1 MKKYIC
7 LFILLVSVL
16 GLLISCN
23 GKQHS
28 LDGGQAQ
35 ADAGSGADG
44 GVGVGAADGGAADGG
59 AAATVE
65 TGAKTTDSGATTAV
79 ADPTGGE
86 DDAQQ
91 EEPKVTFSEIQPL
104 FQKHCAYCHVPGAPP
119 QIPTID
125 WVDYA
130 VAKSYVDSGVLYE
143 RMWTLKDDEEKGMPL
158 GNGLDMTEEE
168 RQLIVNWIEDGG
180 LQ

>member
-1 MKKYIC
+1 MKKYIY
-7 LFILLVSVL
+7 LLIMLVSVL

-23 GKQHS
+23 GEQHP
-28 LDGGQAQ
+28 LDEGSAQ
-35 ADAGSGADG
+35 ADAGSVADG
-44 GVGVGAADGGAADGG
+44 GAGVAADGGAT
-59 AAATVE
+59 ATVD
-65 TGAKTTDSGATTAV
+65 TGAQAADSGATTAV
-79 ADPTGGE
+79 TNPTGSG
-86 DDAQQ
+86 DDTQQ

-119 QIPTID
+119 AIPTID
-125 WVDYA
+125 WTDYA

-168 RQLIVNWIEDGG
+168 RKQIVSWIQGGG